1 MKPAPHL
8 RPAKPI
14 SAPPGAA
21 ASRRYWLSKAQ
32 YLTLDAE
39 TRALYI
45 LDGENYRLKPSPGE
59 INQQKLA
66 MIVLASLALIFT
78 GLGIYGT
85 ATDKWTLQILA
96 FCGAMPTLFGF
107 LVQLAMYFS
116 T

>member
-1 MKPAPHL
+1 MKSAPHP
-8 RPAKPI
+8 RPNKPI
-14 SAPPGAA
+14 VSQAGAA
-21 ASRRYWLSKAQ
+21 APRRYWLSKEQ
-32 YLTLDAE
+32 YLALDAE

-45 LDGENYRLKPSPGE
+45 LDGEDYRLKPNPSE

-66 MIVLASLALIFT
+66 MIVLASLALIFIA
-78 GLGIYGT
+78 LGIYGT

-116 T
+116 A